1 MIHGVD
7 KLSLGTLDVIQTR
20 LEKVIEKGV
29 RIGYLFDKI
38 GAGTNANDVSKLSPE
53 ERAKVRANV
62 FNTDGLLYQNID
74 QQFSY
79 TILGTMSNDELIQY
93 QSKVKQKLTRNLK
106 ETLTAS
112 NAVTQYQV
120 RRQSDFTTVLI
131 LGDFLV

>member
-1 MIHGVD
+1 M
-7 KLSLGTLDVIQTR
+7 
-20 LEKVIEKGV
+20 EKIIEKGV

-38 GAGTNANDVSKLSPE
+38 GSGSNANDVSKLSPE

-74 QQFSY
+74 QQFGY
-79 TILGTMSNDELIQY
+79 TILGTMSNDELVQY

-131 LGDFLV
+131 LGDFII